1 MATRADFSTAEWR
14 TVRNAPHWVMAAAT
28 TASGSG
34 LLGTLKE
41 TIAPAGALVEA
52 LKGNNPLLRAICD
65 QEEMRAA
72 VEEVRQDAQSIDAG
86 EMPAYLQQ
94 QAVGKSRA
102 ALAIVQ
108 ARRGTDDAKAYA
120 GFLMDLAQRVTRAAS
135 EGGILGFGGERV
147 SEGERVFLSELTEAL
162 GWPGERTFA
171 A

>member
-1 MATRADFSTAEWR
+1 MALLIDHKNKTMSER
-14 TVRNAPHWVMAAAT
+14 TTSSSW
-28 TASGSG
+28 
-34 LLGTLKE
+34 
-41 TIAPAGALVEA
+41 
-52 LKGNNPLLRAICD
+52 
-65 QEEMRAA
+65 
-72 VEEVRQDAQSIDAG
+72 
-86 EMPAYLQQ
+86 
-94 QAVGKSRA
+94 